1 MSRETTSTSNNAR
14 VILLTGAV
22 AALTTAFLD
31 LSLSVLSHSHVLW
44 AFAHLLAPLTATA
57 VAAFVVYLLLFYVAA
72 RPVGRMRG
80 ADVPSLAVAVA
91 SFLVTLFVMI
101 AMYELRMSPT
111 NLFRFAVSAAVAFAL
126 AVGAYSF
133 CLRARETP
141 VLRSRASAVA
151 LSVPWISGSALV
163 FVWLEVLRIREPRS
177 ATALVVGVAFLAAV
191 AVLLWLARR
200 LAATAWPRRSLVVLS
215 CVVLVAP
222 ASALFPSGGQG
233 RGERAPVYSHAIHH
247 VFLIVV
253 DTLRRDALS
262 CYGTEGVPTP
272 NIDRLA
278 EDGVTFLSA
287 VSASSWTLPSMCS
300 IMSGLEPAI
309 HGAIHSRQ
317 ALDDSVRTIADLM
330 RGDGYETT
338 AIGCNPMLSRAHNLY
353 QGFDEYRWYPRPA
366 DDISAGKRILRAL
379 FPEAYR
385 VDISTEELSN
395 EAIEWAERN
404 RDRDAFLWLHYFDPH
419 HPYAP
424 PPRFLPERSPPPS
437 MGPVFEDRKEIQAGL
452 FAPSAAQRE
461 WIKSLYLG
469 EVRYVDEQV
478 GRFLDGLRDMGLYDG
493 SLIILTS
500 DHGEEFW
507 EHGGF
512 EHGHTLYHELLDV
525 PLIVKPPHSSAS
537 SRVSELVP
545 TQGIAATIM
554 ELCGVDYDPAYMA
567 QSLATTVEGKAGEFR
582 VAPVVSGGLLYFEDR
597 YSVTSERF
605 KYIYSPTSDKEE
617 LFDRLTDP
625 GEQHP
630 LGPGSEEALT
640 EARNILDEHLKR
652 VGEAQDYL
660 QIKGGWQADLD
671 PETVRRLKALGYL

>member
-1 MSRETTSTSNNAR
+1 MSTKATSTSNTNR
-14 VILLTGAV
+14 VILLAGAV

-44 AFAHLLAPLTATA
+44 AFGHLLAPLAATT
-57 VAAFVVYLLLFYVAA
+57 VAALVVYLLLFYLVV
-72 RPVGRMRG
+72 RPIGRMRG
-80 ADVPSLAVAVA
+80 ADVSSLAVAA
-91 SFLVTLFVMI
+91 AAFLVTLFLMI
-101 AMYELRMSPT
+101 AMYELRLSPT
-111 NLFRFAVSAAVAFAL
+111 NLFRFALSAAIAFSV
-126 AVGAYSF
+126 AVGTYSF
-133 CLRARETP
+133 CLRAYEVP
-141 VLRSRASAVA
+141 ALLSRASAVA
-151 LSVPWISGSALV
+151 LFVPWIAGAALV
-163 FVWLEVLRIREPRS
+163 FAWFEVLRIRAPRS
-177 ATALVVGVAFLAAV
+177 AAAV
-191 AVLLWLARR
+191 TVAALFVAVVALLVWLARR
-200 LAATAWPRRSLVVLS
+200 LAATAWPRRMVVVLL

-222 ASALFPSGGQG
+222 ASALLSPGGEG
-233 RGERAPVYSHAIHH
+233 RDRGTAVYDHAIHH

-262 CYGTEGVPTP
+262 CYAAGGAPTP

-317 ALDDSVRTIADLM
+317 ALDDSVRTIADMM
-330 RGDGYETT
+330 RGDGYETS
-338 AIGCNPMLSRAHNLY
+338 AIGCNPMLSRAHNLT
-353 QGFDEYRWYPRPA
+353 QGFDEYQWYPRPA

-379 FPEAYR
+379 FPEVYR
-385 VDISTEELSN
+385 VDVTTEELTDV
-395 EAIEWAERN
+395 AIEWAGRH

-424 PPRFLPERSPPPS
+424 PKRFLPDGSPPPA

-461 WIKSLYLG
+461 WIRSLYLG

-478 GRFLDGLRDMGLYDG
+478 GRLLDALRSMGLYDE

-512 EHGHTLYHELLDV
+512 EHGHTLYRELLDV
-525 PLIVKPPHSSAS
+525 PLIVKPPRSADS
-537 SRVSELVP
+537 ARLSELVP
-545 TQGIAATIM
+545 TQGIASTIFEM
-554 ELCGVDYDPAYMA
+554 CGVRYDPTYMA
-567 QSLATTVEGKAGEFR
+567 RSLAPLLPGRTGDYEG
-582 VAPVVSGGLLYFEDR
+582 APVVSGGLLYFEDR
-597 YSVTSERF
+597 SSVTSERF
-605 KYIYSPTSDKEE
+605 KYIYSSTSRKEQ

-630 LGPGSEEALT
+630 LWPVSDDALA
-640 EARNILDEHLKR
+640 EVRNILDEHVKR
-652 VGEAQDYL
+652 VKEAQDYL
-660 QIKGGWQADLD
+660 HIRGGWQADLD
-671 PETVRRLKALGYL
+671 PETIRRLKALGYL

>member
-1 MSRETTSTSNNAR
+1 MSRETTSTSNNTR
-14 VILLTGAV
+14 VILLSGTV

-44 AFAHLLAPLTATA
+44 AFGHLLAPIAATT
-57 VAAFVVYLLLFYVAA
+57 VAALVVYLLLFYLVV

-80 ADVPSLAVAVA
+80 ADVPSLAVASA
-91 SFLVTLFVMI
+91 SFLVTLFLLI
-101 AMYELRMSPT
+101 AMYELRLSPT
-111 NLFRFAVSAAVAFAL
+111 NLFRFVLSAVVAFSV
-126 AVGAYSF
+126 AVGTYSF
-133 CLRARETP
+133 CLRAYEAP
-141 VLRSRASAVA
+141 LVLSRASA
-151 LSVPWISGSALV
+151 LGLFVPWIAGAALV
-163 FVWLEVLRIREPRS
+163 FAWVEVLRIRSPHS
-177 ATALVVGVAFLAAV
+177 AAALAA
-191 AVLLWLARR
+191 AVLFAAVVAALLVLARR
-200 LAATAWPRRSLVVLS
+200 LAATAWPRRALVVLL
-215 CVVLVAP
+215 CVVVVTP
-222 ASALFPSGGQG
+222 ASALFSRGGQG
-233 RGERAPVYSHAIHH
+233 RDRAKPIYNHAIHH

-262 CYGTEGVPTP
+262 CYGSNGAPTP

-278 EDGVTFLSA
+278 DDGATFLSA

-309 HGAIHSRQ
+309 HGTIHSRQ
-317 ALDDSVRTIADLM
+317 ALDDSVRTIADMM
-330 RGDGYETT
+330 RGDGYETS
-338 AIGCNPMLSRAHNLY
+338 AIGCNPMLSRAHNLT
-353 QGFDEYRWYPRPA
+353 QGFDEYQWYPRPA

-385 VDISTEELSN
+385 VDITTEGLSDA
-395 EAIEWAERN
+395 AIEWARRN

-424 PPRFLPERSPPPS
+424 PKRFLPEGSPPPA

-478 GRFLDGLRDMGLYDG
+478 GRLLDALRSMGLYDD

-525 PLIVKPPHSSAS
+525 PLIVKPPRSTAPA
-537 SRVSELVP
+537 RLSELVP
-545 TQGIAATIM
+545 TQGIASTIM
-554 ELCGVDYDPAYMA
+554 EICGVEHDPAYMA
-567 QSLATTVEGKAGEFR
+567 RSLAPLVQGRTGDYD
-582 VAPVVSGGLLYFEDR
+582 VAPVFSGGLLYFEDR
-597 YSVTSERF
+597 SSVTSERF
-605 KYIYSPTSDKEE
+605 KYIYSSVSRKEQ
-617 LFDRLTDP
+617 LFDRLRDP

-630 LGPGSEEALT
+630 LGPGSEKALA
-640 EARNILDEHLKR
+640 EARNTLDEHLKK
-652 VGEAQDYL
+652 VPEARDYL
-660 QIKGGWQADLD
+660 HIRGGWQADLA